1 MKKNLFLSATALVG
15 MMSMVSC
22 TSEDEMKPQNG
33 KREEVKTSFTLSVG
47 SVKPGTRM
55 SADAVQQDEEF
66 NGMEQIQ
73 LFPFDNDGSALDGD
87 EKITISPIALAD
99 FNGWTSGLENANAK
113 VYNDVTIPV
122 GVDNFVFYGMSKI
135 KGNGDL
141 AASYD
146 SKALNSNST
155 LAENVYFDLVSYNP
169 GKTFAYFNTTEAE
182 GAKEVLAILNAV
194 DAELT
199 TQIAKT
205 TTGIDTQ
212 LSEVQRALRAL
223 EAGSSNS
230 VRLFLEDV
238 YNRLKGID
246 HDDANAVIAKL
257 EDVFTATGSN
267 TAGYTLEWE
276 TDPNFPGRY
285 NLPDGAVAVK
295 HNGSTFAFV
304 DVTVDGVNFTKV
316 AKYTKPARLAYWVN
330 TAAKTRNSTY
340 FETNQSQ
347 PANWGDA
354 VAAYNDDA
362 VSLTTQSVILKDQ
375 IQYAVGRLDAQ
386 VRITDK
392 TLYDSGS
399 GVPDAADEEPQMVV
413 APAGGYQL
421 TGVLIGGQKQVD
433 WKFQPQQGAEE
444 YTIYDNVMTEEIYA
458 QVGKTYSKINHTL
471 ALETKANEKKR
482 ICLEFVNTGKDFF
495 GVDHKLI
502 PAGSKFYL
510 ITELEP
516 GSIKEVEKNPNDK
529 NQVFLQDY
537 ITTAMLTIGANS
549 LKNAYNVVPDLRSP
563 KLELGLSV
571 DLKWQQGITFEQEF

>member
-1 MKKNLFLSATALVG
+1 MKKNLFLSAAALAG
-15 MMSMVSC
+15 AMTMVSC
-22 TSEDEMKPQNG
+22 SSEEEMKPQNG

-73 LFPFDNDGSALDGD
+73 LFPFDNDGSALDGN

-99 FNGWTSGLENANAK
+99 FDGWTRGFETANAK

-135 KGNGDL
+135 KDNGDL

-155 LAENVYFDLVSYNP
+155 LANNVYFDLVSYNP
-169 GKTFAYFNTTEAE
+169 GKTFDNFNTTDAE
-182 GAKEVLAILNAV
+182 GAKDVLAILNAV
-194 DAELT
+194 DVELT
-199 TQIAKT
+199 TQIAKAT
-205 TTGIDTQ
+205 PNIDTQ
-212 LSEVQRALRAL
+212 LNEVRRALRAL

-246 HDDANAVIAKL
+246 HADANAVIAKL

-267 TAGYTLEWE
+267 TEAYTLDWK
-276 TDPNFPGRY
+276 TNPDFPGRY

-340 FETNQSQ
+340 FDPNTP
-347 PANWGDA
+347 PADWANA
-354 VAAYNDDA
+354 VAQYTYDA
-362 VSLTTQSVILKDQ
+362 VSLTTQSVILEDQ

-386 VRITDK
+386 VRIAEK

-399 GVPDAADEEPQMVV
+399 GEIGAADEAPQMVV

-433 WKFQPQQGAEE
+433 WKFQPQGTEE

-458 QVGKTYSKINHTL
+458 QVGSTYSKINHTL

-516 GSIKEVEKNPNDK
+516 SSIKEVEKNPNDK

-537 ITTAMLTIGANS
+537 ITTANLTIGANS
-549 LKNAYNVVPDLRSP
+549 LKKAYNVVPDLRSP

-571 DLKWQQGITFEQEF
+571 DLKWEKGITFEQEF

>member
-1 MKKNLFLSATALVG
+1 MKKNLFLSAAALAG
-15 MMSMVSC
+15 AMTMVSC
-22 TSEDEMKPQNG
+22 SSEDEMKPQNG

-55 SADAVQQDEEF
+55 SADAVQEDEKF

-73 LFPFDNDGSALDGD
+73 LFPFDNDGSTLDGD
-87 EKITISPIALAD
+87 EPITISPIALAD
-99 FNGWTSGLENANAK
+99 FDEWSSGLENAKAK

-135 KGNGDL
+135 EGNGDL

-155 LAENVYFDLVSYNP
+155 LENNVYFDLVSYNP
-169 GKTFAYFNTTEAE
+169 GKTFAYFNGTEAE
-182 GAKEVLAILNAV
+182 GAKDVLAILNDV
-194 DAELT
+194 DTELT
-199 TQIAKT
+199 TQIAKAT
-205 TTGIDTQ
+205 PGIVNQ
-212 LSEVQRALRAL
+212 LNEVQTALRAL

-246 HDDANAVIAKL
+246 HDDADAVIAKL
-257 EDVFTATGSN
+257 NEVFDAPGSN
-267 TAGYTLEWE
+267 TAAYTLDWK
-276 TDPNFPGRY
+276 TDPDFPGCY

-340 FETNQSQ
+340 FETNQNQ

-354 VAAYNDDA
+354 VAEYDDDA

-399 GVPDAADEEPQMVV
+399 GEIGAADEEPQMVV
-413 APAGGYQL
+413 APAVGYKL

-433 WKFQPQQGAEE
+433 WKFQPQGTEE

-458 QVGKTYSKINHTL
+458 QVGSTYSKINHTL

-495 GVDHKLI
+495 GVGHKLI

-516 GSIKEVEKNPNDK
+516 GKKEAENPNSK

-537 ITTAMLTIGANS
+537 ITTAKLTIGEES
-549 LKNAYNVVPDLRSP
+549 LQKAYNVVPDLRSP

-571 DLKWQQGITFEQEF
+571 DLKWEKGITFEQEF

>member
-1 MKKNLFLSATALVG
+1 MKKNLFLSAAALAG
-15 MMSMVSC
+15 AMTMVSC
-22 TSEDEMKPQNG
+22 SSEEEMKPQNG

-99 FNGWTSGLENANAK
+99 FDGWTRGFETANAK

-194 DAELT
+194 DAQLT
-199 TQIAKT
+199 TQIEKAT
-205 TTGIDTQ
+205 PNIDTQ
-212 LSEVQRALRAL
+212 LNEVRRALRAL

-246 HDDANAVIAKL
+246 HADANAVIAKL
-257 EDVFTATGSN
+257 EDVFNATGLN

-340 FETNQSQ
+340 FDPNTP
-347 PANWGDA
+347 PADWANA
-354 VAAYNDDA
+354 VAQYTYDA
-362 VSLTTQSVILKDQ
+362 VSLTTQSVILEDQ

-386 VRITDK
+386 VRITEK

-399 GVPDAADEEPQMVV
+399 GEIGAADEAPQMVV

-444 YTIYDNVMTEEIYA
+444 YTIYDNVMTKKIYA
-458 QVGKTYSKINHTL
+458 MVGSTYSDINHTL

-495 GVDHKLI
+495 GVGHKLI

-571 DLKWQQGITFEQEF
+571 DLKWEKGITFEQEF